1 MKVMT
6 PVLHEVLCASPIGL
20 HQLAYWEW
28 LPEGRSG
35 ADLPVVVCV
44 HGLTRNARDFDR
56 LAQRLATRYRVICP
70 DMAGRGR
77 SQWLGDPALYAVPQY
92 VADCVT
98 LIARLDV
105 ERIAWVGTSMGGL
118 IGMSLAALGGSPIT
132 TLVLNDIGP
141 VIDRAGLAR
150 IGSYVGQAPS
160 FERYEDCV
168 AYTRQSTASFGP
180 HDDEGWDVLSRHYW
194 VQRSDGRWY
203 AHYDPRIAEPFKAW
217 VGQPALDLWSIYE
230 AVRCPTLL
238 VRGAQ
243 SDLLTAEV
251 ARAMSTRGP
260 RARLV
265 EFSGVGHAPSFIPT
279 DQIDVVDH
287 FLREQ
292 F

>member
-1 MKVMT
+1 MT
-6 PVLHEVLCASPIGL
+6 PVLREVLCASPIGL
-20 HQLAYWEW
+20 HRLAYWEW
-28 LPEGRSG
+28 LPEGSSDAR
-35 ADLPVVVCV
+35 LPVVVCV

-77 SQWLGDPALYAVPQY
+77 SQWLADSALYAVPQY

-118 IGMSLAALGGSPIT
+118 IGMSLAALGGSPIA

-141 VIDRAGLAR
+141 VIDTAGLAR

-168 AYTRQSTASFGP
+168 AYTRQSAASFGP
-180 HDDEGWDVLSRHYW
+180 HDDDGWDALSRHYW
-194 VQRSDGRWY
+194 VQRSDGRWH

-217 VGQPALDLWSIYE
+217 VGQPALDLWPIYE

-238 VRGAQ
+238 VRGEQ